1 MLLVLF
7 HCICIGHR
15 RFVLLHY
22 MLAIYIHFSFAFWH
36 EFLWLLEQI
45 FVMNGT
51 NAVVISKAEYL
62 RLKQQAEID
71 LGFLKDLFSSVADI
85 RSGRVKQVR

>member
-1 MLLVLF
+1 
-7 HCICIGHR
+7 
-15 RFVLLHY
+15 
-22 MLAIYIHFSFAFWH
+22 
-36 EFLWLLEQI
+36 
-45 FVMNGT
+45 MNGT